1 MNNII
6 SAILSRPRTVISLLL
21 ALVIC
26 GIYSYIT
33 IPKEANP
40 NISVP
45 VFYVSISQPGISSQD
60 AEKLIIR
67 PMEAKLKSLEGLKE
81 MTSVASEGY
90 GAIIL
95 EFDIKSDIDTVLA
108 EIRAKVDQARSDLP
122 ADANAPNILETNFAL
137 IPSMI
142 ISLSG
147 DIPERTL
154 YRHAKTLEDEI
165 EKIST
170 VLRVDLNGIR
180 DELIEVI
187 LDTTK
192 IESYQLTPG
201 NIINA
206 VNQNNSLISAGS
218 IDNNKG
224 KFNIKVP
231 GLFKTAEDIYSIPI
245 KKQGNIIVT
254 LKDIATINR
263 TFKDAT
269 SFSSFNGNKNIALNV
284 LKRVDVNIIDHNKNI
299 KKSVEKYIENWPESI
314 KVTYT
319 FDESKTIFET
329 LSNLQSS
336 ILTAIALVMIVV
348 VSFLG
353 LRSAFL
359 IGIAIPISFLIG
371 FFIINTLGMT
381 VNIMVLFGLIITVG
395 MLVDGAIVIIE
406 YADKLIKEGKSKK
419 ESYLSASQRMF
430 WPIASSTATTLAA
443 FVPMLLWP
451 GVAGQF
457 MSYLPIMVI
466 IVLSTALVTAII
478 FLPALGSI
486 QFKKKEIKSEKSI
499 GTIQLKFLSFY
510 PIVLRKII
518 RKPITV
524 LAITFLLI
532 ASIFTLFIKYNNGVE
547 YFVSAEPEQAVVF
560 ISARGNL
567 STAESN
573 TLSKEI
579 EKEILKIEGIKHF
592 FMTVGTNNSNSGNP
606 GDVRDKPVDA
616 IATIYLE
623 LESYNKRRSAEEI
636 FNEIRKN
643 TIKPGTYVEIRKIEG
658 GPPTGKDIR
667 LEIISSNYLAAKEA
681 TGIIKDYFATSIEGL
696 IDIEDTRP
704 LPGLEWQIEVDR
716 EKAGKYNT
724 SVASIGPIIQLVT
737 NGVLIGKYIPDDSD
751 DELDIRIRIPEK
763 ERNIDNLDRLKIQT
777 SIGSVPLSNFITRK
791 AKEEVSSITRK
802 DGKYFFSVKA
812 NTIRGIT
819 SDSKIAEINNWIK
832 TGQWPEEIEFKF
844 RGADE
849 EQKEAGEF
857 LSKAA
862 LGAIALMFLILITQ
876 FNSFYQTIL
885 TLSTVILSIA
895 GVLLGMLVTGQT
907 FSIIMT
913 GTGIVALAG
922 IVVNNSIVFIDTY
935 NIHMKQGIDQL
946 DAIIKTAS
954 ERIRPILLTTI
965 TTIMGL
971 IPMATQ
977 VSIDFISR
985 DILIGGI
992 TAGWW
997 VQMSTAI
1004 IFGLTFSTILTL
1016 ILLPTML
1023 AFPVII
1029 RGRFKILN

>member
-6 SAILSRPRTVISLLL
+6 SAILSRPRTVISLLI
-21 ALVIC
+21 ALIVC
-26 GIYSYIT
+26 GVYSYVT

-45 VFYVSISQPGISSQD
+45 VFYISISQPGISSED
-60 AEKLIIR
+60 AEKLIVR
-67 PMEAKLKSLEGLKE
+67 PMESKLKGLENLKNI
-81 MTSVASEGY
+81 TGVASEGY
-90 GAIIL
+90 AAIIL
-95 EFDIKSDIDTVLA
+95 EFDIKSDSDTVLA
-108 EIRAKVDQARSDLP
+108 EIRAKVDEARSDLP
-122 ADANAPNILETNFAL
+122 AEANAPNVLETNFSL

-142 ISLSG
+142 ISVSG
-147 DIPERTL
+147 NIPERTL
-154 YRHAKTLEDEI
+154 YQHVKKLEDEI

-180 DELIEVI
+180 DEVIEVI
-187 LDTTK
+187 IDTSK
-192 IESYQLTPG
+192 IESYQLTPSD
-201 NIINA
+201 ILNA
-206 VNQNNSLISAGS
+206 VNLNNSLISAGS

-231 GLFKTAEDIYSIPI
+231 GLFKTSKDIYSIPI
-245 KKQGNIIVT
+245 KKLGNIVVT
-254 LKDIATINR
+254 LKDVATINR
-263 TFKDAT
+263 AFKDAT
-269 SFSSFNGNKNIALNV
+269 SFSSFNGKKTIALNI
-284 LKRVDVNIIDHNKNI
+284 LKRSDVNIIDHNKNVKTI
-299 KKSVEKYIENWPESI
+299 VDAYTINWPESI
-314 KVTYT
+314 KIDYT
-319 FDESKTIFET
+319 FDQSKTIFET

-336 ILTAIALVMIVV
+336 VLTAIALVMIVV

-371 FFIINTLGMT
+371 FFVINILGMT
-381 VNIMVLFGLIITVG
+381 INIMVLFGLIITVG

-406 YADKLIKEGKSKK
+406 YADKLIKDGKSKK

-466 IVLSTALVTAII
+466 IILSTALVTAII

-486 QFKKKEIKSEKSI
+486 QFRVKRKIPERSI
-499 GTIQLKFLSFY
+499 NTPRLTPLRFY
-510 PIVLRKII
+510 PIILKKII
-518 RKPITV
+518 RRPVTV
-524 LAITFLLI
+524 LTITILLTV
-532 ASIFTLFIKYNNGVE
+532 SIFTLFIKYNNGVE
-547 YFVSAEPEQAVVF
+547 YFVSAEPEQAIVF

-573 TLSKEI
+573 ILSKEI
-579 EKEILKIEGIKHF
+579 EKEILKIDGIKHF
-592 FMTVGTNNSNSGNP
+592 FMTVGSNNSNSGNP
-606 GDVRDKPVDA
+606 GEVQDKPVDA
-616 IATIYLE
+616 IASIYLE
-623 LESYNKRRSAEEI
+623 FDAYDQRKPAEEI
-636 FNEIRKN
+636 FDEIRKS

-667 LEIISSNYLAAKEA
+667 LEITSSNYIAAKEA
-681 TGIIKDYFATSIEGL
+681 TGMIKNYFISSIEGL

-724 SVASIGPIIQLVT
+724 SIASIGPIIQLVT
-737 NGVLIGKYIPDDSD
+737 NGILIGKYRPDDSD
-751 DELDIRIRIPEK
+751 DELDIRVRIPEK
-763 ERNIDNLDRLKIQT
+763 ERNIDNLDQLKIQT
-777 SIGSVPLSNFITRK
+777 SNGSIPLSNFITRK

-802 DGKYFFSVKA
+802 NGKYIFSVKA
-812 NTIRGIT
+812 NTIPGII
-819 SDSKIAEINNWIK
+819 SDNKIAEVNDWLK
-832 TGQWPEEIEFKF
+832 TVPWSEEIEFKF

-849 EQKEAGEF
+849 EQKEAGAF

-862 LGAIALMFLILITQ
+862 LGAICLMFLILITQ

-885 TLSTVILSIA
+885 TLSTVLLSII
-895 GVLLGMLVTGQT
+895 GVLLGMLITGQT

-935 NIHMKQGIDQL
+935 NVNIKNGIDQL
-946 DAIIKTAS
+946 DAIIATAT

-977 VSIDFISR
+977 VSVDFISR
-985 DILIGGI
+985 DILMGGI

-1004 IFGLTFSTILTL
+1004 IFGLAFSTILTL

-1023 AFPVII
+1023 ALPVII
-1029 RGRFKILN
+1029 KNRFKGIN

>member
-6 SAILSRPRTVISLLL
+6 SAILSRQRTVISLLL

-67 PMEAKLKSLEGLKE
+67 PMESKLKGLEGLKE
-81 MTSVASEGY
+81 MTSVATESY
-90 GAIIL
+90 AAIIL
-95 EFDIKSDIDTVLA
+95 EFDIKSKTDAVLA
-108 EIRAKVDQARSDLP
+108 DIRAKVDEARSDLP

-154 YRHAKTLEDEI
+154 YQHAKTLEDEI

-187 LDTTK
+187 VDTTK
-192 IESYQLTPG
+192 IESYQLTPN

-206 VNQNNSLISAGS
+206 VNQNNSLISAGF
-218 IDNNKG
+218 IDNDKG

-284 LKRVDVNIIDHNKNI
+284 LKRADVNIIDHNKNI
-299 KKSVEKYIENWPESI
+299 KKAVDKYTVNWPESI

-510 PIVLRKII
+510 PIMLRKII
-518 RKPITV
+518 KQPVAV
-524 LAITFLLI
+524 LATTFLLI
-532 ASIFTLFIKYNNGVE
+532 VSIFTLFIKYNNGVE

-573 TLSKEI
+573 MLSKEI

-592 FMTVGTNNSNSGNP
+592 FMTVGTNDSNSGNP
-606 GDVRDKPVDA
+606 GDVQDKPVDA
-616 IATIYLE
+616 IATLYLE
-623 LESYNKRRSAEEI
+623 LESYNQRRPAEEI

-681 TGIIKDYFATSIEGL
+681 TGVIKDYFTTSVEGL

-724 SVASIGPIIQLVT
+724 SIASIGPIIQLVT

-751 DELDIRIRIPEK
+751 DELDIRIRIPDK

-802 DGKYFFSVKA
+802 SGKYFFSVKA
-812 NTIRGIT
+812 NTIPGIT

-832 TGQWPEEIEFKF
+832 AGQWPEEIEFKF

-849 EQKEAGEF
+849 EQKEAGAF

-876 FNSFYQTIL
+876 FNSFYQTVL

-895 GVLLGMLVTGQT
+895 GVLLGMLITGQT

-935 NIHMKQGIDQL
+935 NINIKQGIDQL

-1004 IFGLTFSTILTL
+1004 IFGLTFATILTL

-1023 AFPVII
+1023 ALPVII
-1029 RGRFKILN
+1029 RERFKILN

>member
-1 MNNII
+1 
-6 SAILSRPRTVISLLL
+6 
-21 ALVIC
+21 
-26 GIYSYIT
+26 
-33 IPKEANP
+33 
-40 NISVP
+40 
-45 VFYVSISQPGISSQD
+45 
-60 AEKLIIR
+60 
-67 PMEAKLKSLEGLKE
+67 
-81 MTSVASEGY
+81 
-90 GAIIL
+90 
-95 EFDIKSDIDTVLA
+95 
-108 EIRAKVDQARSDLP
+108 
-122 ADANAPNILETNFAL
+122 
-137 IPSMI
+137 
-142 ISLSG
+142 
-147 DIPERTL
+147 
-154 YRHAKTLEDEI
+154 
-165 EKIST
+165 
-170 VLRVDLNGIR
+170 
-180 DELIEVI
+180 
-187 LDTTK
+187 
-192 IESYQLTPG
+192 
-201 NIINA
+201 
-206 VNQNNSLISAGS
+206 
-218 IDNNKG
+218 
-224 KFNIKVP
+224 
-231 GLFKTAEDIYSIPI
+231 
-245 KKQGNIIVT
+245 
-254 LKDIATINR
+254 
-263 TFKDAT
+263 
-269 SFSSFNGNKNIALNV
+269 
-284 LKRVDVNIIDHNKNI
+284 
-299 KKSVEKYIENWPESI
+299 
-314 KVTYT
+314 
-319 FDESKTIFET
+319 
-329 LSNLQSS
+329 
-336 ILTAIALVMIVV
+336 MIVV

-1029 RGRFKILN
+1029 RERFKILN

>member
-1 MNNII
+1 
-6 SAILSRPRTVISLLL
+6 
-21 ALVIC
+21 
-26 GIYSYIT
+26 
-33 IPKEANP
+33 
-40 NISVP
+40 
-45 VFYVSISQPGISSQD
+45 
-60 AEKLIIR
+60 
-67 PMEAKLKSLEGLKE
+67 
-81 MTSVASEGY
+81 
-90 GAIIL
+90 
-95 EFDIKSDIDTVLA
+95 
-108 EIRAKVDQARSDLP
+108 
-122 ADANAPNILETNFAL
+122 
-137 IPSMI
+137 
-142 ISLSG
+142 
-147 DIPERTL
+147 
-154 YRHAKTLEDEI
+154 
-165 EKIST
+165 
-170 VLRVDLNGIR
+170 
-180 DELIEVI
+180 
-187 LDTTK
+187 
-192 IESYQLTPG
+192 
-201 NIINA
+201 
-206 VNQNNSLISAGS
+206 
-218 IDNNKG
+218 
-224 KFNIKVP
+224 
-231 GLFKTAEDIYSIPI
+231 
-245 KKQGNIIVT
+245 
-254 LKDIATINR
+254 
-263 TFKDAT
+263 
-269 SFSSFNGNKNIALNV
+269 
-284 LKRVDVNIIDHNKNI
+284 
-299 KKSVEKYIENWPESI
+299 
-314 KVTYT
+314 
-319 FDESKTIFET
+319 
-329 LSNLQSS
+329 
-336 ILTAIALVMIVV
+336 
-348 VSFLG
+348 
-353 LRSAFL
+353 
-359 IGIAIPISFLIG
+359 
-371 FFIINTLGMT
+371 
-381 VNIMVLFGLIITVG
+381 
-395 MLVDGAIVIIE
+395 
-406 YADKLIKEGKSKK
+406 
-419 ESYLSASQRMF
+419 
-430 WPIASSTATTLAA
+430 
-443 FVPMLLWP
+443 
-451 GVAGQF
+451 
-457 MSYLPIMVI
+457 
-466 IVLSTALVTAII
+466 
-478 FLPALGSI
+478 
-486 QFKKKEIKSEKSI
+486 
-499 GTIQLKFLSFY
+499 
-510 PIVLRKII
+510 
-518 RKPITV
+518 
-524 LAITFLLI
+524 
-532 ASIFTLFIKYNNGVE
+532 
-547 YFVSAEPEQAVVF
+547 
-560 ISARGNL
+560 
-567 STAESN
+567 
-573 TLSKEI
+573 
-579 EKEILKIEGIKHF
+579 
-592 FMTVGTNNSNSGNP
+592 MTVGTNNSNSGNP

-832 TGQWPEEIEFKF
+832 IGQWPEEIEFKF

-849 EQKEAGEF
+849 EQKEAGAF

-935 NIHMKQGIDQL
+935 NIHIKQGIDQL

-1029 RGRFKILN
+1029 RQRFKISN